1 VFLTDV
7 TQLGLWVVYEV
18 TRHENIKDR
27 VTSLATI
34 IDVAEEL
41 LTLKDFSSVLAI
53 ASGLNNA
60 SLTRLKK
67 TFAVRVAPIIRGSYG
82 HCILFSP
89 TRSLTHFPRRNCP
102 RSPWRV
108 WSD

>member
-1 VFLTDV
+1 M
-7 TQLGLWVVYEV
+7 

-27 VTSLATI
+27 VTSLAMI

-41 LTLKDFSSVLAI
+41 LALKDFSSVLAI

-67 TFAVRVAPIIRGSYG
+67 TFAVRV
-82 HCILFSP
+82 
-89 TRSLTHFPRRNCP
+89 
-102 RSPWRV
+102 
-108 WSD
+108 